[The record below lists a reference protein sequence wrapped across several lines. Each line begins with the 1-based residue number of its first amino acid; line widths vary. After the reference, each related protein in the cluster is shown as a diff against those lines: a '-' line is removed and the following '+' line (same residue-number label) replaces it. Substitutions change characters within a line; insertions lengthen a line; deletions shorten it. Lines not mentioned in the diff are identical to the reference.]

1 MKQRKRTK
9 EEMYPLVEAYLEVRG
24 TVTIKEFGASHG
36 ISEGVFTYWLGKYR
50 RKMVVA
56 DQFVELSGSLDT
68 EESQPLVELLYPSGI
83 RLRMFVPVGPEYLL
97 ELVCSE
103 GRMR

>member
-24 TVTIKEFGASHG
+24 TVTVKEFSSSHG

-50 RKMVVA
+50 HQLA
-56 DQFVELSGSLDT
+56 PSEEFIDITPSLGT
-68 EESQPLVELLYPSGI
+68 EDSQPLVELLYPSGI
-83 RLRMFVPVGPEYLL
+83 RLRMFVPVGPAYLHSL
-97 ELVCSE
+97 LSPD
-103 GRMR
+103 GRKR